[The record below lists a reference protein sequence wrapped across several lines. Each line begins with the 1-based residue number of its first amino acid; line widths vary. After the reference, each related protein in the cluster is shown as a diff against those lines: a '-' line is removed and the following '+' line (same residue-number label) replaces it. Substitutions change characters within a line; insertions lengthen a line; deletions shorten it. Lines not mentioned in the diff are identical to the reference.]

1 MQLITTYCKK
11 ILNKLYIAR
20 FYLLTIV
27 LVIYLISQF
36 VNIKSIRNNIEAQVE
51 RTFHRQI
58 LFSHLFLS
66 FNLKGIYIGVDNLKI
81 LDLDKTVFLNSKK
94 AQVGIELK
102 PLIKGKIKIKFL
114 SFSDPTIHANRISNK
129 IWNFSDLLDVKTYA
143 NFFEIKNAK
152 VYFHDLLPVNNPNHF
167 KDCLT
172 DKVFFNYSINKRNID
187 FHSTFELI
195 KENNDIGYISTFG
208 TCYPL
213 LKINTTINN
222 FSKDSIS
229 ILTQLINQLPGN
241 LIPTNKL
248 AMINEFNKNLTEFK
262 LKSMVFK
269 VNEISNLVF
278 KFSCKSDFELFTI
291 DSPKFGLF
299 HVRNFKSDANLTVDN
314 ALITVKLFISPTNDR
329 FLKFKL
335 TSSFLLKDVLTVSC
349 KPGE

>member
-152 VYFHDLLPVNNPNHF
+152 VYPVQ
-167 KDCLT
+167 
-172 DKVFFNYSINKRNID
+172 
-187 FHSTFELI
+187 
-195 KENNDIGYISTFG
+195 G
-208 TCYPL
+208 
-213 LKINTTINN
+213 
-222 FSKDSIS
+222 
-229 ILTQLINQLPGN
+229 
-241 LIPTNKL
+241 
-248 AMINEFNKNLTEFK
+248 
-262 LKSMVFK
+262 
-269 VNEISNLVF
+269 
-278 KFSCKSDFELFTI
+278 
-291 DSPKFGLF
+291 
-299 HVRNFKSDANLTVDN
+299 
-314 ALITVKLFISPTNDR
+314 
-329 FLKFKL
+329 
-335 TSSFLLKDVLTVSC
+335 SS
-349 KPGE
+349 EYYHI